1 MPENTIIV
9 DETHIENDLV
19 RVDIDELGEVVS
31 IFDKVNMCE
40 LTTGHCNRM
49 RMYQDIPSAF
59 DAWDIDSMYRLTP
72 VELPG
77 KAEIEV
83 VGQGPLFGSLVIRRK
98 LHNSMMTQT
107 IRLEREARRVDFHT
121 VIDWQERHKLL
132 KVDFPVDYH
141 VPQALHEI
149 QFGHLARPTHRSREI
164 DRDRFEVSNH
174 KWTALVEANRGFA
187 VLNDSKYGVSVLDDT
202 ISLTLLKSALAPDM
216 TADLGHQEF
225 TYGFYFWDEP
235 LIKSGIVQQGYA
247 LNKAPLM
254 MPGKAN
260 RRSLFEVDQ
269 DNIIIDTIKPSED
282 QGSRD
287 IVMRLYESMGTQTAV
302 QLKSSL
308 PIMQVFETDM
318 LEQVKSELEL
328 TDGAVQLTFR
338 PFEIKTLRVIVG
350 NSR

>member
-1 MPENTIIV
+1 
-9 DETHIENDLV
+9 V

-31 IFDKVNMCE
+31 IFDKVNRCE

-247 LNKAPLM
+247 LNTAPLM

-269 DNIIIDTIKPSED
+269 ANIIIDTIKPSED